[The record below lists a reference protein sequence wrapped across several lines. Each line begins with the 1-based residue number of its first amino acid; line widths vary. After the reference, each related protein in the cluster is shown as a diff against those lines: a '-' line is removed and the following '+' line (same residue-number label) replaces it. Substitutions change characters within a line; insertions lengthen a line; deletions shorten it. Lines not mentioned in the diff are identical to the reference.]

1 MHFRHVAVAALAVM
15 VLLSGCSAFDGS
27 LPGESSTGAET
38 EGPADDLESN
48 ETDGGADGNETDGD
62 ADENATNETETE
74 TDEDESSSADET
86 DDSTDETDTE
96 DDETDTETD
105 STQEA
110 EWSPPQ
116 EPNRPMENKREDRIQ
131 SVTFVNK
138 TPENSTEGYANF
150 DLEVVAD
157 TRMEEVD
164 PPEHGDVVGEP
175 YFFVK
180 INDEED
186 KIVERTGEVR
196 MEENGTFH
204 IPVRPAGIE
213 EYGEGR
219 ITVEVFLMDKDKDWD
234 DIYDAWGGTIH
245 FTPDA
250 GEDGSSADADADN
263 PSTDEGESESED
275 GGENED
281 EDEDDDQ

>member
-1 MHFRHVAVAALAVM
+1 MHFRHVAVAVLALM

-48 ETDGGADGNETDGD
+48 GTDGDTENETDGDDGGNETDGGAD
-62 ADENATNETETE
+62 ENAANETETE
-74 TDEDESSSADET
+74 AEESAGEDDSDE
-86 DDSTDETDTE
+86 STDETETE
-96 DDETDTETD
+96 TEDETDTTSEET
-105 STQEA
+105 
-110 EWSPPQ
+110 WSPPQ
-116 EPNRPMENKREDRIQ
+116 QPNRPMEDEREDRIYD
-131 SVTFVNK
+131 VTFVNK
-138 TPENSTEGYANF
+138 TPANSTEGYANF

-164 PPEHGDVVGEP
+164 PPEHGDVEGEP

-219 ITVEVFLMDKDKDWD
+219 LTVEVFLMDKDKDWD
-234 DIYDAWGGTIH
+234 DIYASWGGTIH
-245 FTPDA
+245 FNPDA
-250 GEDGSSADADADN
+250 SGDGSSADADTNDS
-263 PSTDEGESESED
+263 STVNDSS
-275 GGENED
+275 
-281 EDEDDDQ
+281 

>member
-1 MHFRHVAVAALAVM
+1 MHFRHVAVAALALM
-15 VLLSGCSAFDGS
+15 VLLSGCSAFGGS

-38 EGPADDLESN
+38 EGPADDLESDGTDGENETADGDSGN
-48 ETDGGADGNETDGD
+48 ETDGG
-62 ADENATNETETE
+62 ADENATNETETDS
-74 TDEDESSSADET
+74 DESADEDDT
-86 DDSTDETDTE
+86 DESTDETETETETE
-96 DDETDTETD
+96 DSETDT
-105 STQEA
+105 TQEA
-110 EWSPPQ
+110 TWSPPQ
-116 EPNRPMENKREDRIQ
+116 QPNRPMENKREDRIQ

-138 TPENSTEGYANF
+138 SPENSTEGYANF

-164 PPEHGDVVGEP
+164 PPEHGDVIGEP

-186 KIVERTGEVR
+186 KIIERTGEVR

-245 FTPDA
+245 FSPDA
-250 GEDGSSADADADN
+250 GEDDSSADADDSSSN
-263 PSTDEGESESED
+263 TDED
-275 GGENED
+275 GDENEN
-281 EDEDDDQ
+281 ETDQ

>member
-1 MHFRHVAVAALAVM
+1 MHFRHVAVAALALM
-15 VLLSGCSAFDGS
+15 VLLSGCSAFGGS

-38 EGPADDLESN
+38 EGPSDDLESDGTDGENETADGDSGN
-48 ETDGGADGNETDGD
+48 ETDGG
-62 ADENATNETETE
+62 ADENATNETETDS
-74 TDEDESSSADET
+74 DESADEDDT
-86 DDSTDETDTE
+86 DESTDETETETETE
-96 DDETDTETD
+96 DSETDT
-105 STQEA
+105 TQEA
-110 EWSPPQ
+110 TWSPPQ
-116 EPNRPMENKREDRIQ
+116 QPNRPMENKREDRIQ

-138 TPENSTEGYANF
+138 SPENSTEGYANF

-164 PPEHGDVVGEP
+164 PPEHGDVIGEP

-186 KIVERTGEVR
+186 KIIERTGEVR

-245 FTPDA
+245 FSPDA
-250 GEDGSSADADADN
+250 GEDDSSADADDSSSN
-263 PSTDEGESESED
+263 TDED
-275 GGENED
+275 GDENEN
-281 EDEDDDQ
+281 ETDQ

>member
-1 MHFRHVAVAALAVM
+1 MHFRHVAVAALALM

-48 ETDGGADGNETDGD
+48 GTDGDTENETDGDDGGNETDGGT
-62 ADENATNETETE
+62 DENAANETETE
-74 TDEDESSSADET
+74 AAESAGEDDSEE
-86 DDSTDETDTE
+86 STDETETETE
-96 DDETDTETD
+96 DDETEAETD
-105 STQEA
+105 TTSEET
-110 EWSPPQ
+110 WSPPQ
-116 EPNRPMENKREDRIQ
+116 QPNRPMEDEREDRIHN
-131 SVTFVNK
+131 VTFVNK
-138 TPENSTEGYANF
+138 TPANSTEGYANF

-164 PPEHGDVVGEP
+164 PPEHGDVEGEP

-180 INDEED
+180 INEEED

-219 ITVEVFLMDKDKDWD
+219 LTVEVFLMDKDKDWD
-234 DIYDAWGGTIH
+234 DIYASWGGTIH
-245 FTPDA
+245 FNPDA
-250 GEDGSSADADADN
+250 SGDGSSADADTDDS
-263 PSTDEGESESED
+263 ST
-275 GGENED
+275 END
-281 EDEDDDQ
+281 SS

>member
-1 MHFRHVAVAALAVM
+1 MHFRHVAVAALALM
-15 VLLSGCSAFDGS
+15 VLLSGCSAFGGS

-38 EGPADDLESN
+38 EGPADDLESDGTDGENETADGDSGN
-48 ETDGGADGNETDGD
+48 ETDGG
-62 ADENATNETETE
+62 ADENATNETETDS
-74 TDEDESSSADET
+74 DESADEDDT
-86 DDSTDETDTE
+86 DESTDETETETETE
-96 DDETDTETD
+96 DSETDT
-105 STQEA
+105 TQEA
-110 EWSPPQ
+110 TWSPPQ
-116 EPNRPMENKREDRIQ
+116 QPNRPMENKREDRIQ

-138 TPENSTEGYANF
+138 SPENSTEGYANF

-164 PPEHGDVVGEP
+164 PPEHGDVIGEP

-186 KIVERTGEVR
+186 KIIERTGEVR

-245 FTPDA
+245 FSPDA
-250 GEDGSSADADADN
+250 GEDDSSADADDSSSN
-263 PSTDEGESESED
+263 TDED
-275 GGENED
+275 GDENEN
-281 EDEDDDQ
+281 ENENETDQ